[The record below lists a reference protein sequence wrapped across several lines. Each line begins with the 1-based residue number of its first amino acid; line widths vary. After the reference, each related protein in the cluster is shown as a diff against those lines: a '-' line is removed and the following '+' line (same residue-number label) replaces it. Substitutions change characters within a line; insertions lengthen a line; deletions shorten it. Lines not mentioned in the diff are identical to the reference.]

1 MQVTVNHN
9 FFGTITYTES
19 FWTGK
24 KEIYFGQ
31 FPLVKQS
38 KNTYLMP
45 GGDPNAVVTV
55 KGNFLTGVSLVLGS
69 ETIRLTP
76 APKWYEWVLALLP
89 LIFICV
95 WGNSVPLCMIFPIVG
110 GALGGAIGGLAFVF
124 GLLFMKKTE
133 RIAYKLLIGLGIFV
147 AAVLSCYALA
157 IAIIGTM
164 I

>member
-1 MQVTVNHN
+1 MQVTINHN

-24 KEIYFGQ
+24 KEIMIGQ
-31 FPLVKQS
+31 IPLVKQS
-38 KNTYLMP
+38 KNTFLLP
-45 GGDPNAVVTV
+45 GGDPNAIVTV
-55 KGNFLTGVSLVLGS
+55 KGNFLTGVSLVWGN
-69 ETIRLTP
+69 ETIPMTP
-76 APKWYEWVLALLP
+76 AAKWYEWVLALLP

-110 GALGGAIGGLAFVF
+110 GALGGAIGGVAFVC

-133 RIAYKLLIGLGIFV
+133 RIAYKLLIGLGVFA
-147 AAVLSCYALA
+147 AAVLLCFVLA
-157 IAIIGTM
+157 IAIIGSM